1 MRAIIKTNLDFY
13 DRHLEKNCNTPKTQH
28 TAVYLKVIFILHWLK
43 KKSLGAKDKIPNYN
57 INDSASQENHN
68 APKKKKKD
76 EKCYLLQTKK

>member
-1 MRAIIKTNLDFY
+1 MHAIIKTNLNFY
-13 DRHLEKNCNTPKTQH
+13 DRHLEKNCNASKIQH
-28 TAVYLKVIFILHWLK
+28 TAVYLKVIFILHRPK

-68 APKKKKKD
+68 ASKKKD